1 MTRRLM
7 RVFILMSTML
17 AAHTVISQDFD
28 MTRPAT
34 IKGQV
39 AGVIFGPGNS
49 YLLIDVSDAS
59 GKSQLWA
66 VQGNALPQLAKDGWT
81 PKGTVRPGDAISAV
95 TFRPRSTA
103 KVAESLPPTVDV
115 RVLELAKTGHVL
127 RGTEVT
133 LPSGKKMPFGP
144 SN

>member
-1 MTRRLM
+1 MTP
-7 RVFILMSTML
+7 RVMGVFVFMFTVL
-17 AAHTVISQDFD
+17 AAHTAISQDFD

-39 AGVIFGPGNS
+39 AGLIFGPGNS

-66 VQGNALPQLAKDGWT
+66 VQGNALGVLMRDGWT
-81 PKGTVRPGDAISAV
+81 PKGPVRPGDAVSVV
-95 TFRPRSTA
+95 TFRPRSSA
-103 KVAESLPPTVDV
+103 KLAESLPPTIEMKI
-115 RVLELAKTGHVL
+115 LELAKTGHVL

-133 LPSGKKMPFGP
+133 LADGKKMVFGP

>member
-1 MTRRLM
+1 MTRRFKS
-7 RVFILMSTML
+7 VFVFVFTVL
-17 AAHTVISQDFD
+17 AAHTAISQDFD

-39 AGVIFGPGNS
+39 AGVMFGPDNS

-59 GKSQLWA
+59 GKSQRWA
-66 VQGNALPQLAKDGWT
+66 VQGNGMGVLMKDGWT
-81 PKGTVRPGDAISAV
+81 PKGTVRPGDAVSVV
-95 TFRPRSTA
+95 TFRPRSSA
-103 KVAESLPPTVDV
+103 KLAESLPSSIDMKI
-115 RVLELAKTGHVL
+115 LELAKTGHVL

-133 LPSGKKMPFGP
+133 LADGKKMPFGP

>member
-1 MTRRLM
+1 MTRRFKS
-7 RVFILMSTML
+7 VFVFVFTVL
-17 AAHTVISQDFD
+17 AAHIAMSQDFD

-34 IKGQV
+34 LKGQV
-39 AGVIFGPGNS
+39 AGVIFGAGNS

-66 VQGNALPQLAKDGWT
+66 VQGNALDALTKDGWT
-81 PKGTVRPGDAISAV
+81 PKGTVRPGDTVSVV
-95 TFRPRSTA
+95 TFQPRSSA
-103 KVAESLPPTVDV
+103 KLAESLPPSIDMKI
-115 RVLELAKTGHVL
+115 LELAKTGHVL

-133 LPSGKKMPFGP
+133 FANGKKMAFGS